1 MIERATMTAD
11 APYDF
16 PYEEVPEE
24 TRPEV
29 LRRYWGIAKGL
40 QAVDDLKPSERLQEL
55 SQKHIDGVYNL
66 SEAGNL
72 LRAYYDD
79 MSEDTFEGYK
89 ESNVERMREADFV
102 SLRITELLIR
112 GAFLFAPEMLQRIH
126 AYLFQD
132 LDPQKYMP
140 GAYKQHALQKQEFIL
155 NGDSVVYA
163 DPSLID
169 ASLKMAFEEELTN
182 SYGHTLDGIAIAN
195 LALFISR
202 LWQVHPFV
210 EGNTRTIAVFT
221 VLYLNDL
228 GYDLTN
234 EPFEQHSQ
242 YFRNALVRATY
253 RNPKVDVF
261 SDRTYLEKFLSQAI
275 NGTDEPLQSHDHIV
289 KCLFAD
295 STLLR
300 NAPYEKALRK

>member
-1 MIERATMTAD
+1 MTAD

-24 TRPEV
+24 ARPEV

-40 QAVDDLKPSERLQEL
+40 QAVDDLEPSERLQEL
-55 SQKHIDGVYNL
+55 SQEHIGGMRSLY
-66 SEAGNL
+66 ETQHL
-72 LRAYYDD
+72 LREYY
-79 MSEDTFEGYK
+79 EDLAASGLTSDGSDLEKSF
-89 ESNVERMREADFV
+89 EADFV
-102 SLRITELLIR
+102 SLRITELLTK
-112 GAFLFAPEMLQRIH
+112 GAFLFAPEMLKRIH

-132 LDPQKYMP
+132 LESGKYHP
-140 GAYKQHALQKQEFIL
+140 GEYKQQALQKQEFIL

-163 DPSLID
+163 DPTLI
-169 ASLKMAFEEELTN
+169 ASSLKMAFEEEVAYV
-182 SYGHTLDGIAIAN
+182 YGEVLDDAAVAN
-195 LALFISR
+195 LAKFISR

-210 EGNTRTIAVFT
+210 EGNTRTVAVFT

-253 RNPKVDVF
+253 RNPKAGTLP
-261 SDRTYLEKFLSQAI
+261 DRAYLEGFLSQAI
-275 NGTDEPLQSHDHIV
+275 DGIDRPLQSRDLMV
-289 KCLFAD
+289 ERLFAD
-295 STLLR
+295 PMLLR
-300 NAPYEKALRK
+300 NISPEKALRK